1 MDMNV
6 DIYVK
11 PNPDPTGKEPY
22 IFSMDDGKGSTNE
35 LVFDKTKDGM
45 PKKDNYTIKFKLKNQ
60 DGAALRFSKVIGK
73 VLWAKPVALVTDT
86 CPDSDCYMNGIFY
99 VDPTSAI
106 KDHELTVIN
115 TDPDVQLFKFALNF
129 LPPGESDPPPSGY
142 VWYDP
147 IGNNQNGGL
156 PRSFLEL
163 NAVTVGG
170 TAIGAVVGGLVA
182 PLFNPAATTMT
193 YLVGAVIGA
202 VVGYVAGQLIG
213 KPGGG
218 SVRSAPH
225 A

>member
-22 IFSMDDGKGSTNE
+22 IFRMDDGKGSTNE
-35 LVFDKTKDGM
+35 LVFNKTKDGM
-45 PKKDNYTIKFKLKNQ
+45 PKNDNYTIKFKLKNQ
-60 DGAALRFSKVIGK
+60 DGAALRFSKLVDK
-73 VLWAKPVALVTDT
+73 VMWAKPVALVTDP

-106 KDHELTVIN
+106 KDHELTVVN
-115 TDPDVQLFKFALNF
+115 TDPAVQLFKFALNF
-129 LPPGESDPPPSGY
+129 LPPGENDPPPSGY
-142 VWYDP
+142 IYYDP

-163 NAVTVGG
+163 SLTTVGG
-170 TAIGAVVGGLVA
+170 AVAGAVVGGL
-182 PLFNPAATTMT
+182 ATLLLRPEATSMAI
-193 YLVGAVIGA
+193 LWGAVIGA
-202 VVGYVAGQLIG
+202 AVGYAVALFLS
-213 KPGGG
+213 KPSGGP
-218 SVRSAPH
+218 VRSAPH

>member
-11 PNPDPTGKEPY
+11 PNPDPTGKERY

-45 PKKDNYTIKFKLKNQ
+45 PKNDNYTIKFKLKNQ
-60 DGAALRFSKVIGK
+60 DGAALRFSKDASK
-73 VLWAKPVALVTDT
+73 VLWAKPVALVTDS

-99 VDPTSAI
+99 VDPASAI

-115 TDPDVQLFKFALNF
+115 TDPAVQLFKFALNF
-129 LPPGESDPPPSGY
+129 LPPGENDPPPSGY
-142 VWYDP
+142 VYYDP

-156 PRSFLEL
+156 PRSYAMLEP
-163 NAVTVGG
+163 ATIGG
-170 TAIGAVVGGLVA
+170 AAAGAVVGGLATLLLA
-182 PLFNPAATTMT
+182 PQATTMAIIW
-193 YLVGAVIGA
+193 GAVIGA
-202 VVGYVAGQLIG
+202 AVGFAVGLFFG

>member
-1 MDMNV
+1 
-6 DIYVK
+6 
-11 PNPDPTGKEPY
+11 
-22 IFSMDDGKGSTNE
+22 
-35 LVFDKTKDGM
+35 
-45 PKKDNYTIKFKLKNQ
+45 
-60 DGAALRFSKVIGK
+60 
-73 VLWAKPVALVTDT
+73 
-86 CPDSDCYMNGIFY
+86 MNGIFY